1 MDITLKDKN
10 VRGYIFAA
18 NISVYETKTNIFPH
32 LNAQKIEKI
41 VLFSPLSEKQF
52 RWKHGNNIF
61 AFLA

>member
-52 RWKHGNNIF
+52 R
-61 AFLA
+61 